1 VVLSQSALII
11 YIMPITKNQGK
22 FSMNAQKHIIYFR
35 PLRFTLVLFIA
46 AALILM
52 PGVSLAAENITPET
66 VLLQR
71 INQERA
77 QAGLPAY
84 RLNAALCQAASIKC
98 MDMVREGYF
107 AHESPTLGNISDQL
121 QSMGLSVY
129 CAENIAQYSSLDKAH
144 AALMSSQGHRRN
156 ILAKNFNNV
165 GIAVFQDAYGFVTVV
180 EVFAKL

>member
-1 VVLSQSALII
+1 
-11 YIMPITKNQGK
+11 
-22 FSMNAQKHIIYFR
+22 MNAQKHSIYFR

-52 PGVSLAAENITPET
+52 PGVSLAAENITPEA

-107 AHESPTLGNISDQL
+107 AHESPTLGQYIRSASKHGAIRILRRKHCTIQL
-121 QSMGLSVY
+121 P
-129 CAENIAQYSSLDKAH
+129 
-144 AALMSSQGHRRN
+144 
-156 ILAKNFNNV
+156 
-165 GIAVFQDAYGFVTVV
+165 
-180 EVFAKL
+180 